1 MRLVVGLGNP
11 GKQYQ
16 ATRHNLGFRVVD
28 VLRDRLGE
36 VSTKERFA
44 SLVTEA
50 GGPAFAGRS
59 RYGGR
64 RPGHKVLL
72 LQPQTFMNLSGRA
85 VAEAVRFYKLDL
97 SSVLVV
103 CDDFNL
109 PLGRLRFRPSG
120 SHGGHNGL
128 RSIIELL
135 ADDEFSRL
143 RMGIGPLGGED
154 AVSFCLKKFRP
165 AEIEDVEKMI
175 LTAAEAV
182 MVWLEKGIDEAMN
195 RFNASPGE

>member
-11 GKQYQ
+11 GKQYE

-28 VLRDRLGE
+28 RLCDRLGE
-36 VSTKERFA
+36 VSTKQRFA

-59 RYGGR
+59 RYDGR
-64 RPGHKVLL
+64 GPGRKVLL
-72 LQPQTFMNLSGRA
+72 LRPQEFMNLSGRA

-97 SSVLVV
+97 SDLLVV

-109 PLGRLRFRPSG
+109 PFGRLRFRRNG

-135 ADDEFSRL
+135 SRDEFSRL
-143 RMGIGPLGGED
+143 RLGIGPLGGED
-154 AVSFCLKKFRP
+154 AVSFCLKRFRP
-165 AEIEDVEKMI
+165 GESEDVEQMI
-175 LTAAEAV
+175 LAAAEAV
-182 MVWLEKGIDEAMN
+182 TVWLEKGIDEAMN
-195 RFNASPGE
+195 CFNASPGE